1 MGEVRAFYLSFA
13 AVWIL
18 AVAGGG
24 DAFAASGRENFE
36 RYCVQCHGPEGR
48 GDGVNATEDLGA
60 APKDLTNA
68 KELSRLTDDR
78 IATIIAK
85 GGARNELSPLMP
97 PWGNTLTGE
106 EIRDLVRVIRELC
119 RCTFKP

>member
-1 MGEVRAFYLSFA
+1 MTDGRAVCSILI
-13 AVWIL
+13 AVSLLTL
-18 AVAGGG
+18 AGRG

-106 EIRDLVRVIRELC
+106 EIRDLIRVIRELC